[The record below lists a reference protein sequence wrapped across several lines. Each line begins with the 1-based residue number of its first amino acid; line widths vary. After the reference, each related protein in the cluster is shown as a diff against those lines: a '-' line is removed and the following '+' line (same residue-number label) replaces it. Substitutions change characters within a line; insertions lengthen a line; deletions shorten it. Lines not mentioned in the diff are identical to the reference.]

1 MKMVAD
7 FEREF
12 PAGVELLVAVMSFQK
27 IHSLRADAVQA
38 LSELMMVMSEHKQ
51 VPVTVR
57 IIAYLV
63 AARDVLAKLLSML
76 HRSTEIERAVLA
88 AMLSM
93 RFSGR
98 LPRPCEIRSPAEIAE
113 QLFMLGNRNV
123 RTYWVL
129 LHG

>member
-1 MKMVAD
+1 MVAD
-7 FEREF
+7 FQCEF

-27 IHSLRADAVQA
+27 IHSLRREAVQA
-38 LSELMMVMSEHKQ
+38 LADLMMVMSKHKQ

-57 IIAYLV
+57 IVAYLE
-63 AARDVLAKLLSML
+63 AARDVLANLLSML

-88 AMLSM
+88 SMLSM

-98 LPRPCEIRSPAEIAE
+98 LPRPSEIRSPAQIAE
-113 QLFMLGNRNV
+113 QLFMHGNRHV
-123 RTYWVL
+123 QVYWVL